1 MLIKSIYIRDGLF
14 ERNIS
19 FGTNANLIYS
29 EKNSCGKTTLV
40 RFILYALGYSIPSTK
55 KIKFEKC
62 FVKVQLVLDNRK
74 CVYLTR
80 ESNSTI
86 SFVCDNEEKIYVL
99 PEQIRELHSKIFN
112 TENEEI
118 LNNLL
123 GTFYFDQEKG
133 WTLLNRGVVIGSIH
147 FNIDELVRGIS
158 GKDCSGLILKEKR
171 LVADLSKYKQM
182 FSIAQYRDSINEDSL
197 IDDTYQ
203 EKTDIELEQL
213 RMKQS
218 SIRREISRVNQSI
231 SGNKKFQEFVAD
243 MKLLVRTDEGQCIT
257 VTKDNIVGLNDAID
271 LLVAKKKILSCEL
284 AEVVSKMEKILRERE
299 KENGQLSFFESE
311 SVAAAFDKRI
321 VSIPMNQIVIKK
333 EIEKIEKELK
343 SVRDEIAKISRSDNV
358 VVSSLYQTIVKYA
371 KELGMRRIFWMQK
384 EHIQRKTKEIS
395 QKALKYLID
404 KKGTQIDHN
413 KHLIFRALFK
423 AVLEDLMVVEKPF
436 LSSEERA
443 ELLQGCID
451 ELDPDPLAG
460 DLEYEP
466 CKKAL
471 KEAVKLVY
479 KGEDYMIIV
488 YKVIRLSGLD
498 LKDDND
504 YRKAL
509 RERRKELRESC
520 MERKEPDR

>member
-311 SVAAAFDKRI
+311 SVATAFDKRI

-371 KELGMRRIFWMQK
+371 KELGIGDAESITKKYLFTSNLK
-384 EHIQRKTKEIS
+384 ELTGAVLHKTVFAFKMAYIVELEKHLKIKLPIILDSPRGKEID
-395 QKALKYLID
+395 QENIDLMMNILKRDFSENQIIIASIYYYSFPEIHEIKLKENLID
-404 KKGTQIDHN
+404 Q
-413 KHLIFRALFK
+413 L
-423 AVLEDLMVVEKPF
+423 V
-436 LSSEERA
+436 
-443 ELLQGCID
+443 
-451 ELDPDPLAG
+451 G
-460 DLEYEP
+460 D
-466 CKKAL
+466 
-471 KEAVKLVY
+471 KEN
-479 KGEDYMIIV
+479 I
-488 YKVIRLSGLD
+488 
-498 LKDDND
+498 
-504 YRKAL
+504 
-509 RERRKELRESC
+509 
-520 MERKEPDR
+520 

>member
-1 MLIKSIYIRDGLF
+1 MDTTFAIAC
-14 ERNIS
+14 S
-19 FGTNANLIYS
+19 FSFKFSFTSGAFIPPANLWHRQEVGS
-29 EKNSCGKTTLV
+29 PCGIPEHYTVHYYRLQ
-40 RFILYALGYSIPSTK
+40 ALFP
-55 KIKFEKC
+55 
-62 FVKVQLVLDNRK
+62 RK
-74 CVYLTR
+74 CLFPAHFLKFPRGTAG
-80 ESNSTI
+80 
-86 SFVCDNEEKIYVL
+86 C
-99 PEQIRELHSKIFN
+99 
-112 TENEEI
+112 EEI

-158 GKDCSGLILKEKR
+158 GKDCSGLILKEKK

-271 LLVAKKKILSCEL
+271 LLIAKKKMLSCEL
-284 AEVVSKMEKILRERE
+284 ADVVSKIEKIQREQE
-299 KENGQLSFFESE
+299 KENDQLSFFESD

-343 SVRDEIAKISRSDNV
+343 SVRDEIAKISRSDNAV
-358 VVSSLYQTIVKYA
+358 VLSLYQTIVKYA
-371 KELGMRRIFWMQK
+371 KELGIGDA
-384 EHIQRKTKEIS
+384 ESITK
-395 QKALKYLID
+395 KYLFTSNLKELTGAVLHKTVFAFKMAYIVELE
-404 KKGTQIDHN
+404 
-413 KHLIFRALFK
+413 KHLQIKLPI
-423 AVLEDLMVVEKPF
+423 VLDSPRGKEVDQENIDLMMNILKRDF
-436 LSSEERA
+436 SENQIIIASIYCYSFPEIH
-443 ELLQGCID
+443 EI
-451 ELDPDPLAG
+451 E
-460 DLEYEP
+460 
-466 CKKAL
+466 L
-471 KEAVKLVY
+471 KENLIDQLVVN
-479 KGEDYMIIV
+479 KEDI
-488 YKVIRLSGLD
+488 
-498 LKDDND
+498 
-504 YRKAL
+504 
-509 RERRKELRESC
+509 
-520 MERKEPDR
+520 

>member
-1 MLIKSIYIRDGLF
+1 MYYQNKQGSFIQKYLIS
-14 ERNIS
+14 
-19 FGTNANLIYS
+19 
-29 EKNSCGKTTLV
+29 
-40 RFILYALGYSIPSTK
+40 
-55 KIKFEKC
+55 
-62 FVKVQLVLDNRK
+62 
-74 CVYLTR
+74 
-80 ESNSTI
+80 
-86 SFVCDNEEKIYVL
+86 
-99 PEQIRELHSKIFN
+99 
-112 TENEEI
+112 ENEEI

-158 GKDCSGLILKEKR
+158 GKDCSGLILKEKK

-271 LLVAKKKILSCEL
+271 LLIAKKKMLSCEL
-284 AEVVSKMEKILRERE
+284 ADVVSKIEKIQREQE
-299 KENGQLSFFESE
+299 KENDQLSFFESD

-343 SVRDEIAKISRSDNV
+343 SVRDEIAKISRSDNAV
-358 VVSSLYQTIVKYA
+358 VLSLYQTIVKYA
-371 KELGMRRIFWMQK
+371 KELGIGDA
-384 EHIQRKTKEIS
+384 ESITK
-395 QKALKYLID
+395 KYLFTSNL
-404 KKGTQIDHN
+404 KELTG
-413 KHLIFRALFK
+413 
-423 AVLEDLMVVEKPF
+423 AVLHKTVFGILRWRI
-436 LSSEERA
+436 LWN
-443 ELLQGCID
+443 
-451 ELDPDPLAG
+451 
-460 DLEYEP
+460 
-466 CKKAL
+466 L
-471 KEAVKLVY
+471 KNIY
-479 KGEDYMIIV
+479 K
-488 YKVIRLSGLD
+488 
-498 LKDDND
+498 
-504 YRKAL
+504 
-509 RERRKELRESC
+509 
-520 MERKEPDR
+520 

>member
-62 FVKVQLVLDNRK
+62 FVKVQLVLENRK

-86 SFVCDNEEKIYVL
+86 SFICDNEEKIYVL

-158 GKDCSGLILKEKR
+158 GKDCSGLILKEKK

-271 LLVAKKKILSCEL
+271 LLVAKKKMLSCEL
-284 AEVVSKMEKILRERE
+284 SDVVSKIEKIQREQE
-299 KENGQLSFFESE
+299 KENDQLSFFESD

-343 SVRDEIAKISRSDNV
+343 SVRDEIAKISRSDNAV
-358 VVSSLYQTIVKYA
+358 VLSLYQTIVKYA
-371 KELGMRRIFWMQK
+371 KELGIGDA
-384 EHIQRKTKEIS
+384 ESITK
-395 QKALKYLID
+395 KYLFTSNLKELTGAVLHKTVFAFKMAYIVELE
-404 KKGTQIDHN
+404 
-413 KHLIFRALFK
+413 KHLQIKLPIILDSPRGK
-423 AVLEDLMVVEKPF
+423 EVDQENIDLMMNILKRDF
-436 LSSEERA
+436 SENQIIIASIYCYTFPEIH
-443 ELLQGCID
+443 EI
-451 ELDPDPLAG
+451 E
-460 DLEYEP
+460 
-466 CKKAL
+466 L
-471 KEAVKLVY
+471 KENLIDQLVVN
-479 KGEDYMIIV
+479 KEDI
-488 YKVIRLSGLD
+488 
-498 LKDDND
+498 
-504 YRKAL
+504 
-509 RERRKELRESC
+509 
-520 MERKEPDR
+520 